1 MADNERALPTPPPSG
16 TQVDIFGFVT
26 GLACGVLAGAAL
38 AMLVTPASGR
48 ETRHWLVSQG
58 RAARRRTGQLLHTE
72 QLIAIV
78 RRRGV
83 LGLADVLRRTE
94 GGVGGPEA

>member
-1 MADNERALPTPPPSG
+1 MADNEGAGATPSPSD
-16 TQVDIFGFVT
+16 THVDMFRFVVGF
-26 GLACGVLAGAAL
+26 ACGVLAGAAL
-38 AMLVTPASGR
+38 AVLVTPASGR
-48 ETRHWLVSQG
+48 ETRQWIARQG

-83 LGLADVLRRTE
+83 LGLADVLRRTGTAQE
-94 GGVGGPEA
+94 PPAV